1 MQELVSD
8 PIAGIQ
14 ALPVHPPTIT
24 RLGHRRHH
32 CMPAL
37 ERSGG
42 SHLVEDRGR
51 VASAEPARSM
61 APQLATKYRRLQDSL
76 ESLGSVIVAYSG
88 GVDSTLLAKVAHDV
102 LGDSAVA
109 VTAISPSF
117 SAKDRT
123 DAETFAGQIGIRHEF
138 VYTEEVDNPE
148 YQINDA
154 NRCYFCKQELFI
166 NLDGFRG
173 ANPQFASVVYGP
185 VTDDLSD
192 HRPGMAAAKVAGAAA
207 PLADAGISKSEV
219 RALSLALGLPSWNK
233 PAAPCLSSRVAY
245 GEHITAAK
253 LAQIESAEAIVRAE
267 GFDEFRVRHHGDV
280 ARLEIPHDQLGLI
293 LDEGRRERIVAG
305 LKAAGYRFVALDL
318 QGFRSGSL
326 NEVLQILPV
335 IQS

>member
-1 MQELVSD
+1 M
-8 PIAGIQ
+8 A
-14 ALPVHPPTIT
+14 
-24 RLGHRRHH
+24 
-32 CMPAL
+32 
-37 ERSGG
+37 
-42 SHLVEDRGR
+42 EDRGR

-76 ESLGSVIVAYSG
+76 ESFGSVIVAYSG

-117 SAKDRT
+117 SAKDRA

-192 HRPGMAAAKVAGAAA
+192 HRPGMAAAKVAGAAGA
-207 PLADAGISKSEV
+207 AGRCRHLQIRGPRPV
-219 RALSLALGLPSWNK
+219 RWRWACRVGTNRP
-233 PAAPCLSSRVAY
+233 APCLSSRVAY
-245 GEHITAAK
+245 GEHITEPPNWPRSNRPKQSCAPKDLTNSGYVITAMW
-253 LAQIESAEAIVRAE
+253 RAWK
-267 GFDEFRVRHHGDV
+267 
-280 ARLEIPHDQLGLI
+280 IPHDQLGLI
-293 LDEGRRERIVAG
+293 LDEGRRERESW
-305 LKAAGYRFVALDL
+305 L
-318 QGFRSGSL
+318 GSRRPAT
-326 NEVLQILPV
+326 VSWPWTCRDFAPGR
-335 IQS
+335 